1 MNSSGILDVIVIGG
15 GQAGLAVGFYLR
27 RTALSWVILDAQDG
41 PGGAWRHG
49 WESLQLFSPAKWSSL
64 PGWLM
69 PGGEDAYPARPDVL
83 GYLAE
88 YERRYA
94 LRIERPVRVHAVH
107 AGADAFTLQTA
118 AGFRRARAVVSAT
131 GTWEAPFLPDV
142 EGRDAYRGT
151 QLHSAHYRSPRP
163 FAGTRVLVI
172 GGGNSGA
179 QIFAEV
185 SRVAMATWVALE
197 PPRFLAD
204 DVDGRVLFDGATA
217 RWRARQAGLPE
228 PEPVGGLGDIVMVA
242 PVREARDRGVLH
254 TVRPFVRMTE
264 SGVEWPD
271 GREER
276 IDAIIWCTGFRPALA
291 HLAPLRLEDE
301 TGRIAVRGTRSVAE
315 PRLWL
320 VGYGDWTG
328 YASATLIAVG
338 RTARATVEE
347 IVAELT

>member
-1 MNSSGILDVIVIGG
+1 MDSRGNLDVIVIGG

-27 RTALSWVILDAQDG
+27 RTALRWIILDAQDG

-69 PGGEDAYPARPDVL
+69 PGGDDEYPARNDVL
-83 GYLAE
+83 QYLAE

-94 LRIERPVRVHAVH
+94 LRIERPVRVRAVH
-107 AGADAFTLQTA
+107 ADDGAFTLETNS
-118 AGFRRARAVVSAT
+118 GTRRARAIVSAT
-131 GTWEAPFLPDV
+131 GTWDAEFLPDV
-142 EGRDAYRGT
+142 EGRDAFRGM
-151 QLHSAHYRSPRP
+151 QLHSAHYRSPGP
-163 FAGTRVLVI
+163 FVGKRVLVV

-185 SRVAMATWVALE
+185 SRVATATWVALE
-197 PPRFLAD
+197 LPRFLPD
-204 DVDGRVLFDGATA
+204 DVDGRVLFDSATA

-228 PEPVGGLGDIVMVA
+228 PAPVGGLGDIVMVA

-271 GREER
+271 GREEN
-276 IDAIIWCTGFRPALA
+276 IDAIIWCTGFRPALG
-291 HLAPLRLEDE
+291 HLAPLNLTDE
-301 TGRIAVRGTRSVAE
+301 TGRIALRGTRSVVE

-338 RTARATVEE
+338 RTARATVDE